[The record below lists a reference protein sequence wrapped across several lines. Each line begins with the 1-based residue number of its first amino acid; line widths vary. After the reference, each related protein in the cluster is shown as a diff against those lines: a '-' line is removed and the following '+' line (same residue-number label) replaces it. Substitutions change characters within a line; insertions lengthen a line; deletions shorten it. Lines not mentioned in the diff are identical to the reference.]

1 MGVRWRSR
9 CGTPSYHR
17 SVSTQGWIQSLW
29 TTQKVLS
36 LRKEDVGREGI
47 DHVLALAN
55 LHNNSI
61 RNTILFRWIFIN
73 FVYICTFN
81 VLSAAFSKENMW
93 FYVLW
98 IWSRFKRINAFMCVF
113 AVAGVIYVCIHS
125 ATKVIASDYGGLS
138 DPYCV
143 VFSDRRR
150 VRVISLFI
158 PIKLR

>member
-9 CGTPSYHR
+9 WSTLSYPL
-17 SVSTQGWIQSLW
+17 SVWTQGWIQRPW

-36 LRKEDVGREGI
+36 LWEGDVGREGI
-47 DHVLALAN
+47 VLVLALTN
-55 LHNNSI
+55 WYNVIYVDELSL
-61 RNTILFRWIFIN
+61 ILFK
-73 FVYICTFN
+73 
-81 VLSAAFSKENMW
+81 LSLLSFYMQHSAKKMFDVMFLMW
-93 FYVLW
+93 M
-98 IWSRFKRINAFMCVF
+98 WSCCKRINALMCVF
-113 AVAGVIYVCIHS
+113 AVAGVIYVCVHS